1 MFAHMPLTLYL
12 VRHAQAFPNAASDF
26 ERMLTIPG
34 QQEAAGLAE
43 RLVTLDSPPDVVLT
57 SPAVR
62 CVGTTDVI
70 AAALGIPERVQRIDA
85 LYNAPINVL
94 LDTLKWLGPNAKSA
108 MIVGHNP
115 SVSELVVYLS
125 DHVFNFLPPAGCAC
139 LTIKSELWSQLRR
152 GGARF
157 DWVDTPE
164 RPYL

>member
-1 MFAHMPLTLYL
+1 MPLTLYL

-26 ERMLTIPG
+26 ERMLTHTG

-43 RLVTLDSPPDVVLT
+43 RLGTLDTLPDIVLS

-62 CVGTTDVI
+62 CVGTTEI
-70 AAALGIPERVQRIDA
+70 LTAALGITDRMERIEA

-115 SVSELVVYLS
+115 SISELVVYLS

-139 LTIKSELWSQLRR
+139 LSVKVELWSRLRR
-152 GGARF
+152 GSARF